1 MFCMPY
7 LKNMKTVITSFCRGK
22 AVYCNGAVAYN
33 YNRSENDLKTLLISM
48 PLRYKICYSCE
59 TFADCNY

>member
-1 MFCMPY
+1 
-7 LKNMKTVITSFCRGK
+7 MKTVITSFCRGK